1 VNRRVALTTTA
12 EKAHVMGPS
21 LRRQGLEPVPLP
33 CIEVTSAEATV
44 LESAR
49 RAVAPSDLLV
59 LTSTR
64 VVEVLWPG
72 GDMPPVP
79 VAAVGAA
86 TAEAVTEAG
95 GMVIFVGSGGGADL
109 IAAIADSVNGKDL
122 VFPHGSGADPA
133 TIERLR
139 AAGANVTAP
148 IVYETT
154 PIAPG
159 DAEVDAVVFASPT
172 AVEGWHLSRTLDD
185 LIVGAMG
192 ETTASA
198 LRDIGS
204 SPHVMPE
211 NPSFH
216 RLVNLVASEL
226 AERSTV

>member
-1 VNRRVALTTTA
+1 VNWRVALTTTA
-12 EKAHVMGPS
+12 DRAHVMGLS
-21 LRRQGLEPVPLP
+21 LRREGLKPVSLP
-33 CIEVTSAEATV
+33 CIDVMPAEPTV

-49 RAVAPSDLLV
+49 RAVASCDFLV

-64 VVEVLWPG
+64 VVDVLWPG

-86 TAEAVTEAG
+86 TAEAVTQAAG
-95 GMVIFVGSGGGADL
+95 TVTFVGSGGGADL
-109 IAAIADSVNGKDL
+109 IAALADSVNGKDL

-139 AAGANVTAP
+139 AAGAHVAAP

-198 LRDIGS
+198 LLDIGS

-211 NPSFH
+211 KPSFN
-216 RLVNLVASEL
+216 RLASLVAIEL
-226 AERSTV
+226 TERSTV

>member
-1 VNRRVALTTTA
+1 VNWRVALTTTA
-12 EKAHVMGPS
+12 DRAQVIGPS
-21 LRRQGLEPVPLP
+21 LRRDGLEPVSLP
-33 CIEVTSAEATV
+33 CIEVTSAEAPV

-49 RAVAPSDLLV
+49 RAVASCDLLV

-79 VAAVGAA
+79 VAVVGAA
-86 TAEAVTEAG
+86 TAGAVTEAG
-95 GMVIFVGSGGGADL
+95 GTVTFVGSDGGADL
-109 IAAIADSVNGKDL
+109 IAGIADSVNGKDL

-148 IVYETT
+148 IVYETM

-159 DAEVDAVVFASPT
+159 DAGVDGVVFASPT
-172 AVEGWHLSRTLDD
+172 AVAGWHLSRTLDD
-185 LIVGAMG
+185 LIVGAIG

-198 LRDIGS
+198 LRTMGS
-204 SPHVMPE
+204 SPHVIPE
-211 NPSFH
+211 TPSFH
-216 RLVNLVASEL
+216 RLVDLVASEL
-226 AERSTV
+226 TERSTV